1 MSIYAFHENAPAASA
16 LDGTEIVPV
25 NQSGVVKQTTAAA
38 LAAAAVAA
46 SALGPVN
53 TTATS
58 LTVTQALHGN
68 RVITLSSAVP
78 IAVVLPQATGSG
90 TTYGFVMQ
98 VAATATSSTISV
110 ANATDVMQGVFQ
122 APATGTAANMGK
134 ATSATSDRM
143 SLNGTTTGGAAG
155 SYYEFCDVKTGFFQI
170 TYAVDTSVSFTTTPF
185 SAAV

>member
-1 MSIYAFHENAPAASA
+1 MSTIHSFHENASSATTAS
-16 LDGTEIVPV
+16 DTDIIPII
-25 NQSGVVKQTTAAA
+25 QSGVLKQITPKVLQTAIAG
-38 LAAAAVAA
+38 VID
-46 SALGPVN
+46 

-58 LTVTQALHGN
+58 LTITQALHGN
-68 RVITLSSAVP
+68 RVVTLSSAVP
-78 IAVVLPQATGSG
+78 IAVVLPQATGTG
-90 TTYGFVMQ
+90 TRYGFVMQ
-98 VAATATSSTISV
+98 VAATGTSSTISV
-110 ANATDVMQGVFQ
+110 ANSTDVMQGVFQ

-134 ATSATSDRM
+134 ATTATSDRM